1 MSTSPPDDPEVPE
14 ADALEQEREAEPSPV
29 DVPPSTVGLEVPE
42 ADALDQS
49 REVPPP
55 D

>member
-1 MSTSPPDDPEVPE
+1 VSSSPTDNPEVPE
-14 ADALEQEREAEPSPV
+14 ADALEQRREAEPSPV
-29 DVPPSTVGLEVPE
+29 ALPPWTIGPEVPE
-42 ADALDQS
+42 ADALEQS